1 MLCMS
6 IMYEQVH
13 TECFLFSSYAYSYFA
28 KIFGQKPIFRKFSFC
43 TWVCK
48 NLISK
53 YLKQSVYILSSG
65 DKGLHF
71 YENQDKNIFSTFT
84 VNVVCVC
91 GGGAVCV
98 FVFWSFS
105 ILFALSDTTFFPT
118 TIFSEHYFLLFFP
131 FALIVWLGQSIKIYL
146 TSYATREVSSLSPP
160 ECTQVSLHNP
170 ME

>member
-1 MLCMS
+1 MVCMS

-71 YENQDKNIFSTFT
+71 YENQDKNIFSTFN

-91 GGGAVCV
+91 GGVLYVYLCSDH
-98 FVFWSFS
+98 F
-105 ILFALSDTTFFPT
+105 LFYLLCLTLLSSQRQFFQNI
-118 TIFSEHYFLLFFP
+118 IFCFFFHLL
-131 FALIVWLGQSIKIYL
+131 
-146 TSYATREVSSLSPP
+146 
-160 ECTQVSLHNP
+160 
-170 ME
+170 